1 MLVLILGTS
10 DFGGGAG
17 ACGSSSFSESLPP
30 ELSIDTSVSIPTWS
44 HPKTDLDLVASCFAF
59 AGAFGGI
66 GCEIDFLGSNSSGSS
81 SGESSKSSLSLF
93 SVKFTLILQDWK
105 RIVVSQSRMMLMTK
119 RNVFDYEGVAGKD
132 NVELSPDHFLL
143 SRLALVL
150 RIVHVHRADWRR
162 HDSPACLKLR
172 PPSTHWQ
179 SSTRR
184 WWNFWTVGVFGW
196 SIRGNCRS
204 FVELEK
210 RESLR

>member
-1 MLVLILGTS
+1 MFLIRPANGTLELRRLANGSLLSAGCNELSSSWNETKWEKSFSGVKCEFWKLLPDLRNMLVLILGTS

-105 RIVVSQSRMMLMTK
+105 RIVVS
-119 RNVFDYEGVAGKD
+119 
-132 NVELSPDHFLL
+132 
-143 SRLALVL
+143 
-150 RIVHVHRADWRR
+150 
-162 HDSPACLKLR
+162 
-172 PPSTHWQ
+172 
-179 SSTRR
+179 
-184 WWNFWTVGVFGW
+184 
-196 SIRGNCRS
+196 
-204 FVELEK
+204 
-210 RESLR
+210 